1 MIRYELKDKERQAC
15 LEKALP
21 GFAKRLH
28 ECYAA
33 QQSDGYRFIVVDRR
47 EGRPSINDGGDR
59 PAYWKI
65 DIRKDDIEAV
75 EQYDPKKWNKY
86 PEVTPPKGILMR
98 CEGQYRYG
106 GKFIGAAVWCKGI
119 WYPAEPMALPGDV
132 TVERFRPWDEEGVK

>member
-1 MIRYELKDKERQAC
+1 MIRYELKDKERQAT

-21 GFAKRLH
+21 GFAMRLH

-33 QQSDGYRFIVVDRR
+33 QRSDEFRFIVVDRR
-47 EGRPSINDGGDR
+47 EGRPGINDDGDR

-65 DIRKDDIEAV
+65 DICKDDIEAV
-75 EQYDPKKWNKY
+75 EQYDPKKWNEY

-106 GKFIGAAVWCKGI
+106 GIFKGAAAWDNGVWL
-119 WYPAEPMALPGDV
+119 PLEPMTEPEDIMI
-132 TVERFRPWDEEGVK
+132 ERFRPWDEER